1 MILQYYPGA
10 FTYREICQANA
21 KFIDYW
27 FIQACGIMISGRIE
41 KFNIHGGSEQERA
54 RIEFLSENIG
64 NLKIMENNLL
74 RGF

>member
-10 FTYREICQANA
+10 FTYREIIQENA

-27 FIQACGIMISGRIE
+27 FIQACGIMINNRIE
-41 KFNIHGGSEQERA
+41 KFNIHGGSEQEKA
-54 RIEFLSENIG
+54 RLEYLSENRENIR
-64 NLKIMENNLL
+64 IMENNIL